1 MSQRWMLNLWLFVAY
16 FLTGYLGLSLP
27 AVGTQITLI
36 WLPTGIAV
44 ACLYR
49 WGYQFWPTVTI
60 AAVSVNMVFGVP
72 VLTALAIGVGNTVAT
87 VLVAWLLHRMKFQST
102 LQRWQDIVLLAI
114 AAPLGMLIS
123 ATNGILMIK
132 FFGGTFGNEIVAW
145 SCWWIGDS
153 LGVIIAAP
161 LVLSASTAEFVRIR
175 RRWVE
180 LVLWFALTLTVTW
193 GVFVFNDNMGE
204 PALALAFVPLPLI
217 AWATLRF
224 RAAGTSLAIVLL
236 STVAAWGT
244 ANQTGMFYRAQ
255 PIEQLLL

>member
-1 MSQRWMLNLWLFVAY
+1 MSQRWMLCLWLFVAY

-60 AAVSVNMVFGVP
+60 ASVSLDVASGVP
-72 VLTALAIGVGNTVAT
+72 VVTALAIAVGNTLAP
-87 VLVAWLLHRMKFQST
+87 VLAAWLLHRIKFQST
-102 LQRWQDIVLLAI
+102 LRRWQDIVLLAI

-123 ATNGILMIK
+123 ATIGILMIK

-145 SCWWIGDS
+145 LCWWIGDS

-161 LVLSASTAEFVRIR
+161 LVLSASKAEFVRIR

-180 LVLWFALTLTVTW
+180 LALWFALTLTVTW

-204 PALALAFVPLPLI
+204 PALALAFV
-217 AWATLRF
+217 
-224 RAAGTSLAIVLL
+224 
-236 STVAAWGT
+236 
-244 ANQTGMFYRAQ
+244 
-255 PIEQLLL
+255 